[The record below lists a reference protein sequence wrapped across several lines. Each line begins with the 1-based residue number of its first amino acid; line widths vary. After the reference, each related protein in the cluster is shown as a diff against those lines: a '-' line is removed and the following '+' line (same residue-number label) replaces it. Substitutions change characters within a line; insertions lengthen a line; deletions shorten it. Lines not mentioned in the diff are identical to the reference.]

1 MLKMQKEM
9 ALATLPFLSW
19 QPRHD
24 APIPRLQGC
33 TCYLREA
40 LKSKANKNIFD
51 GTLQESN
58 PEQAPNPSFFPEELH
73 VYRVSQAAQRTL
85 IKRVGFNY
93 KE

>member
-19 QPRHD
+19 QPRLD
-24 APIPRLQGC
+24 ASIPRLRCC
-33 TCYLREA
+33 TCYLSKA

-58 PEQAPNPSFFPEELH
+58 PEQAPNPSFCHEELH
-73 VYRVSQAAQRTL
+73 VNRVSQAAQKTL
-85 IKRVGFNY
+85 IKRVGFSY

>member
-19 QPRHD
+19 QPRLD
-24 APIPRLQGC
+24 ASIPRLRCC
-33 TCYLREA
+33 TCYLSKA

-58 PEQAPNPSFFPEELH
+58 PEQAPNPSFRHEELH
-73 VYRVSQAAQRTL
+73 VNRVSQAALKTL
-85 IKRVGFNY
+85 IKRVGFSY